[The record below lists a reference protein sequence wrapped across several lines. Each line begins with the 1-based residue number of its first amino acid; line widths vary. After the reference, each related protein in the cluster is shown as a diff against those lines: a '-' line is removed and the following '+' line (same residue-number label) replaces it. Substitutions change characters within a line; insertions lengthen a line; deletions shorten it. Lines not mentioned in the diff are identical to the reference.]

1 MIPIHGM
8 NSINYGILIMF
19 QSMKLILTH
28 YENNN
33 NNNSKQKN
41 TFWVLWLAYMLMY
54 KLKRTLATSDYWVVK
69 PMSFHPF
76 NYKRHIIA
84 KPKSFYQLRF
94 FNFLIIL
101 KFHVIIDLGLMC
113 KVHAMST

>member
-41 TFWVLWLAYMLMY
+41 TF
-54 KLKRTLATSDYWVVK
+54 
-69 PMSFHPF
+69 
-76 NYKRHIIA
+76 
-84 KPKSFYQLRF
+84 
-94 FNFLIIL
+94 
-101 KFHVIIDLGLMC
+101 
-113 KVHAMST
+113 